1 MQSTKGCW
9 VDHLR
14 CWRIHNAII
23 GVATVFVAAYIVKFP
38 WNSIN
43 PYLAA
48 IFTFLAISATNLMND
63 ARDAHIDRI
72 VHPTRPIPQ
81 GKVTR
86 TAALTESLILW
97 ICALAVAWFISF
109 NFYVI
114 AIITLLLVVLYNFYL
129 RRYGVAGNL
138 IVAITGG
145 LPFIYGGLSVDNP
158 KLVLPFYFLAVA
170 LHLARELMKDAEDI
184 EGDRAAGIKSLPIIS
199 TKLTLVLIGI
209 GIAGFIGMSIFIFFR
224 LFHTYYFLV
233 SILPLDALL
242 CLIYYRLI
250 RYPITPVFRVAQRT
264 TKLVMLLTLSAL
276 YIGKL
281 SIMRYVLTR

>member
-1 MQSTKGCW
+1 MQSIRGCW
-9 VDHLR
+9 VDHLK

-23 GVATVFVAAYIVKFP
+23 GVAAVFVAAYIVKFP

-48 IFTFLAISATNLMND
+48 IFTFLVISATNLMND
-63 ARDAHIDRI
+63 ARDVDIDRI

-109 NFYVI
+109 NFYII

-129 RRYGVAGNL
+129 RRYGVAGNF
-138 IVAITGG
+138 IVAMTGG

-158 KLVLPFYFLAVA
+158 RFMLPFYLLAVA
-170 LHLARELMKDAEDI
+170 LHLARELMKDGEDI

-199 TKLTLVLIGI
+199 MRLTLIIIGI
-209 GIAGFIGMSIFIFFR
+209 GVAGFIGMSIFIFVK
-224 LFHTYYFLV
+224 LFHTHYFLI
-233 SILPLDALL
+233 SILPVDILL
-242 CLIYYRLI
+242 CFVYYRLI
-250 RYPITPVFRVAQRT
+250 RCPVTPVFRVAQRT
-264 TKLVMLLTLSAL
+264 TKLVMVLTLSAL

-281 SIMRYVLTR
+281 SIMKYVLTR

>member
-1 MQSTKGCW
+1 MQSIRGCW
-9 VDHLR
+9 VDHLK

-23 GVATVFVAAYIVKFP
+23 GVAAVFVAAYIVKFP

-48 IFTFLAISATNLMND
+48 IFTFLVISATNLMND
-63 ARDAHIDRI
+63 ARDVDIDRI

-109 NFYVI
+109 NFYII
-114 AIITLLLVVLYNFYL
+114 AITTLLLVVLYNFYL
-129 RRYGVAGNL
+129 RRYGVAGNF
-138 IVAITGG
+138 IVAMTGG

-158 KLVLPFYFLAVA
+158 RFMLPFYLLAVA
-170 LHLARELMKDAEDI
+170 LHLARELMKDGEDI

-199 TKLTLVLIGI
+199 MRLTLIIIGI
-209 GIAGFIGMSIFIFFR
+209 GVAGFIGMSIFIFVK
-224 LFHTYYFLV
+224 LFHTHYFLI
-233 SILPLDALL
+233 SILPVDILL
-242 CLIYYRLI
+242 CFVYYRLI
-250 RYPITPVFRVAQRT
+250 RCPVTSVFRVAQRT
-264 TKLVMLLTLSAL
+264 TKLVMVLTLSAL

-281 SIMRYVLTR
+281 SIMKYVLTH

>member
-1 MQSTKGCW
+1 MQSIRGCW
-9 VDHLR
+9 VDHLK

-23 GVATVFVAAYIVKFP
+23 GVAAVFVAAYIVKFP

-48 IFTFLAISATNLMND
+48 IFTFLVISATNLMND
-63 ARDAHIDRI
+63 ARDVDIDRI

-109 NFYVI
+109 NFYII
-114 AIITLLLVVLYNFYL
+114 AIITLLFVVLYNFYL
-129 RRYGVAGNL
+129 RRYGVAGNF
-138 IVAITGG
+138 IVAMTGG

-158 KLVLPFYFLAVA
+158 RFMLPFYLLAVA
-170 LHLARELMKDAEDI
+170 LHLARELMKDGEDI

-199 TKLTLVLIGI
+199 MRLTLIIIGI
-209 GIAGFIGMSIFIFFR
+209 GVAGFIGMSIFIFVK
-224 LFHTYYFLV
+224 LFHTHYFLI
-233 SILPLDALL
+233 SILPVDVLL
-242 CLIYYRLI
+242 CFVYYRLI
-250 RYPITPVFRVAQRT
+250 RCPVTPVFRVAQRT
-264 TKLVMLLTLSAL
+264 TKLVMVLTLSAL

-281 SIMRYVLTR
+281 SIMKYVLTH